1 MCMSSSIIWLV
12 ILAIMIVME
21 IVSLG
26 LTTIWFGIGAIGAA
40 VVAWMGYGIWVQ
52 LFVFAVLSV
61 IAMAVFRP
69 IAVTYLNRDKEKT
82 NIEDVVGKTVVVTK
96 EINNEQGAGEVRLN
110 GIEWTARSRDGRVIP
125 AEDKVTIVSVEG
137 VKLIVK

>member
-1 MCMSSSIIWLV
+1 MSSSIIWLV

-96 EINNEQGAGEVRLN
+96 EINNEQGSGEVRLN